1 MKTLHLTNSWQARS
15 GGVATFYRALLQA
28 AEARGHQMRL
38 VVPSEATY
46 IEDIGSHCRIYH
58 LRAPRS
64 LFNNAYRT
72 LYPHRY
78 LLPGGDILGIL
89 NREQPDL
96 VETCDKYTLL
106 YLGGLLRV
114 GAHRLVRF
122 RPTIVGL
129 SCERMD
135 DNMSAYVSRRPAA
148 LSLSRLYMRWLYLP
162 LSDHHI
168 AVSEHTAAELREVSH
183 GHKVTRGVWVLPMGA
198 DTSLFSPAR
207 RTIEKREQLLGRV
220 RAGPDATL
228 LLYAGRLAPEKN
240 LDLLKTAMERL
251 ADARLRLVI
260 AGDGILR
267 NELEGRLDGRAC
279 FLGHVESREEL
290 ADLYANC
297 DVFVHPNPREPFGIA
312 PLEAMASGL
321 PLVAPNSGG
330 VTAYAHD
337 GNAWLTEPIPE
348 AFAAAIE
355 EARRNDDCRRARVA
369 AALETVARYG
379 WDLAANRYLDLYDD
393 IHSFVTASRPPR
405 TAPRFLTTLKTEH
418 LKIVL

>member
-1 MKTLHLTNSWQARS
+1 
-15 GGVATFYRALLQA
+15 
-28 AEARGHQMRL
+28 
-38 VVPSEATY
+38 
-46 IEDIGSHCRIYH
+46 
-58 LRAPRS
+58 
-64 LFNNAYRT
+64 
-72 LYPHRY
+72 
-78 LLPGGDILGIL
+78 
-89 NREQPDL
+89 
-96 VETCDKYTLL
+96 
-106 YLGGLLRV
+106 
-114 GAHRLVRF
+114 
-122 RPTIVGL
+122 
-129 SCERMD
+129 
-135 DNMSAYVSRRPAA
+135 
-148 LSLSRLYMRWLYLP
+148 MRWLYLP

-207 RTIEKREQLLGRV
+207 RTIEKRERLRGRV

-240 LDLLKTAMERL
+240 LDLLGTAMERL

-267 NELEGRLDGRAC
+267 NELEGRLGGRAC

-330 VTAYAHD
+330 LTAYAHD
-337 GNAWLTEPIPE
+337 VNAWLTEAIPE

-355 EARRNDDCRRARVA
+355 EARRNDDRRRARVA
-369 AALETVARYG
+369 AALETAARYG

-405 TAPRFLTTLKTEH
+405 TAPRFLTTSKTEH

>member
-1 MKTLHLTNSWQARS
+1 
-15 GGVATFYRALLQA
+15 
-28 AEARGHQMRL
+28 
-38 VVPSEATY
+38 
-46 IEDIGSHCRIYH
+46 
-58 LRAPRS
+58 
-64 LFNNAYRT
+64 
-72 LYPHRY
+72 
-78 LLPGGDILGIL
+78 LPGGDILGIL

-114 GAHRLVRF
+114 EAHPLVRF

-207 RTIEKREQLLGRV
+207 RTIEKRERLLGCV

-240 LDLLKTAMERL
+240 LGLLATAMEKL

-260 AGDGILR
+260 AGDG
-267 NELEGRLDGRAC
+267 RLDGRAW